1 MWGAIVKQD
10 RKLAIIADDFT
21 GAGDA
26 GVHFSSLGKE
36 IRLLLDFS
44 SLHVSSL
51 PDDSLFDGNISINCE
66 TRFLAPDKAASVVAD
81 VIATCRSR
89 GYDRFYKKIDS
100 TMRGNPGAEIE
111 AALRATGKAAALIC
125 TAMPET
131 GRTVRD
137 GRIYLSD
144 IPLHETDIGKD
155 PFHPLAS
162 SDIADMLAEQ
172 TRFKAARLTLS
183 DIAAGDDALM
193 QTINAHIAAGCRMLI
208 ADASDDSHLFAL
220 ARAAM
225 AVDCLPVGA
234 GGFARAMASSLSLGG
249 SFEPETESPQL
260 EGPLLAI
267 VGSLAK
273 SSQRQA
279 DVAATEGGYRT
290 FYLSPRA
297 SLDDIAV
304 LCATVCETEKATPD
318 AVLLRIDNTGVTPRI
333 SKEEGARI
341 AALVGE
347 AALALCRAYPFKT
360 VFSTGGETAI
370 AVANALGIPAIDL
383 TAELLPGVVLGACSS
398 DRVGVTRF
406 ISKAGGFG
414 DDRVLL
420 DIKTHLISHSKQRP
434 T

>member
-1 MWGAIVKQD
+1 MGAIVKQD

-81 VIATCRSR
+81 VIATCRRR

-111 AALRATGKAAALIC
+111 AALGATGKAAALIC

-162 SDIADMLAEQ
+162 SDIADMLAQQ
-172 TRFKAARLTLS
+172 THLKAARLSLS
-183 DIAAGDDALM
+183 DIAAGDEALM
-193 QTINAHIAAGCRMLI
+193 QTIKAHIAAGCRMLI
-208 ADASDDSHLFAL
+208 ADATSDGHLFAL
-220 ARAAM
+220 ARAALE
-225 AVDCLPVGA
+225 ADCLPVGA
-234 GGFARAMASSLSLGG
+234 GGFARAMANSLSLGG
-249 SFEPETESPQL
+249 GFEPETESPQL
-260 EGPLLAI
+260 DGPLLAI
-267 VGSLAK
+267 VGSLAR

-290 FYLSPRA
+290 FYLAPNA

-304 LCATVCETEKATPD
+304 LCATVCETEKTTPD
-318 AVLLRIDNTGVTPRI
+318 TVLLRIDNTGVAPRI

-383 TAELLPGVVLGACSS
+383 TDELLPGVVLGACTS
-398 DRVGVTRF
+398 DRVDVTWF

-414 DDRVLL
+414 NDQVLL
-420 DIKTHLISHSKQRP
+420 DIKTHLTSHSQQRP